1 MKIIFRPVILIVLA
15 AIGFWLWTIFVPS
28 PEKIVRQRLAELAR
42 TATFTDKETPLARAA
57 RAQNIVNFFSPDA
70 QLVFDSPAYGRR
82 ALSGRDEITEA
93 TAALGSIRSLS
104 VEFLDMNVS
113 LETDSETADV
123 DLTVK
128 VRAADSKDFDVQEM
142 HFVLKNFDGTWLITR
157 AETVKTLS

>member
-15 AIGFWLWTIFVPS
+15 ALGFWLWTIFVPN

-42 TATFTDKETPLARAA
+42 AATFTGEETPLNRAA
-57 RAQNIVNFFSPDA
+57 RAKKIVGFFSPDA

-82 ALSGRDEITEA
+82 ELLGRDEITEA
-93 TAALGSIRSLS
+93 AAGLGGIRSLS

-113 LETDSETADV
+113 LGTGAQTADV
-123 DLTVK
+123 NLTVK
-128 VRAADSKDFDVQEM
+128 VRAADSKEYDVQEM
-142 HFVLKNFDGTWLITR
+142 HFILKNHDGTWLITR